1 MNHNIPYGSILKIG
15 PGKKVKKGD
24 VITNWDPYNGVIIA
38 ESAGKVEFEN
48 IQQGVTYQLEIDE
61 QTGFQEKVI
70 SESGNRKMISTLKII
85 TYDGEDRNYNLLV
98 GAHIIIIV
106 V

>member
-1 MNHNIPYGSILKIG
+1 MKLIDNDGNIKMNHNIPYGSILKIG

-61 QTGFQEKVI
+61 QTGFQER
-70 SESGNRKMISTLKII
+70 SEERRVGKECRDRRKPDWLDNKKQ
-85 TYDGEDRNYNLLV
+85 N
-98 GAHIIIIV
+98 IV
-106 V
+106 